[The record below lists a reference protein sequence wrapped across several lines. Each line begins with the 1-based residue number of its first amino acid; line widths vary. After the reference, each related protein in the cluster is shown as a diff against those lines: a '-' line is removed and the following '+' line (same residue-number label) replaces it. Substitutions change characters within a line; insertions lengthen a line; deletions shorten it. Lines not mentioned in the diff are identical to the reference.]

1 MQGVSGTH
9 ITGRLS
15 PIAHDVS
22 IDEPTYKWAETFLGK
37 YINALIVNLD
47 ERFAKVP
54 VVAAFSIFQLDELP
68 NREDSTFQN
77 YGKDNIKQLA
87 EHFHLSL
94 TIFLF
99 ASTIFFVIYPFTQA
113 RLCVYFNKWLI
124 IGF

>member
-1 MQGVSGTH
+1 MQGVSCIY

-22 IDEPTYKWAETFLGK
+22 IDESTYKWAETFLGK
-37 YINALIVNLD
+37 YINALAVNLD

-68 NREDSTFQN
+68 NRDDPTYQN

-87 EHFHLSL
+87 EHFHVSL
-94 TIFLF
+94 YFFICINNIFCNFILLLKQDYVCT
-99 ASTIFFVIYPFTQA
+99 SI
-113 RLCVYFNKWLI
+113 I